1 MKRTVRDG
9 IQLNVERSGRGIP
22 CVYLHGGPGYWSKSF
37 QEIAGTIL
45 EEHLNMIYLDQ
56 RGCGRSDPDP
66 EEHYSL
72 KKLVDDLEDIRQQL
86 HIDEWVLMGHSFGG
100 ILAVNYAD
108 QYPEYT
114 KGVIL
119 FNATLNM
126 KDSLEY
132 QIQKGLRTLQLPS
145 VEIARD
151 RIEELTALFNR
162 TLEELRKR
170 DLYDSFQFMNP
181 DNKKII
187 DRIDQSLEMKSSF
200 QQYVFSSEEYFKDFT
215 PLTREIEKPVL
226 VITGEHDHAIGP
238 DHYRTFQFPHSQI
251 MKINGAHHTYL
262 ENQRE
267 LEKGIEN
274 FVKTMM

>member
-37 QEIAGTIL
+37 QEIAGIIL
-45 EEHLNMIYLDQ
+45 EEHLDMIYLDQ

-215 PLTREIEKPVL
+215 PLTREIEKPV
-226 VITGEHDHAIGP
+226 
-238 DHYRTFQFPHSQI
+238 
-251 MKINGAHHTYL
+251 
-262 ENQRE
+262 
-267 LEKGIEN
+267 
-274 FVKTMM
+274 